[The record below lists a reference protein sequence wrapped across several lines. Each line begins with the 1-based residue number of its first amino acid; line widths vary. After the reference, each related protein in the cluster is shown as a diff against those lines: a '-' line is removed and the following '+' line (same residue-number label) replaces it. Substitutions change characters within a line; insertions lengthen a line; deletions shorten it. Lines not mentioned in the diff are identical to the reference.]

1 MSEWFWHA
9 APSPEPAGAAPEL
22 PSVPPLPAALSAAP
36 SPVPPF
42 PAELSAD
49 PPRTESAG
57 RHPLGGRR
65 LAVFALALALVSAL
79 AGGLIG
85 GGLGSL
91 VGGGTGRTV
100 ATVVGALGGGFV
112 GNELER
118 NQSQVVFEISV
129 RYDDGTWATIRQNSP
144 TGLRVGDRVVVT
156 DNGIQL
162 LGN

>member
-1 MSEWFWHA
+1 MHQRIKEF
-9 APSPEPAGAAPEL
+9 AGL
-22 PSVPPLPAALSAAP
+22 RSVAVTLALIA
-36 SPVPPF
+36 
-42 PAELSAD
+42 L
-49 PPRTESAG
+49 
-57 RHPLGGRR
+57 LGGC
-65 LAVFALALALVSAL
+65 AQQPTYQVVSAPVARTGTVESVRESVEQKNPSGL
-79 AGGLIG
+79 GLIAGGLIG

-118 NQSQVVFEISV
+118 NQSQVVYEISV
-129 RYDDGTWATIRQNSP
+129 RYDDGTWATIRQTAP